1 MAPLA
6 EAELLNLGHTNDF
19 CPLLRTVIEAPIA
32 PFDWK
37 PRQAWVTGAGDGRLV
52 QALIERCYTVVAV
65 DIQDG
70 QRFLSIVQH

>member
-6 EAELLNLGHTNDF
+6 EPELLNLGQTNDF
-19 CPLLRTVIEAPIA
+19 CPLLCTVIEAPIA

-37 PRQAWVTGAGDGRLV
+37 PRQVRVKGAGDGRLI

-65 DIQDG
+65 DIEEG
-70 QRFLSIVQH
+70 QGFLSIVRH